1 PEHQERDGDR
11 EDIYRFIAV
20 GMLVLSLFFIIVGVP
35 FILSNII
42 GIFTPDYVA
51 IKEIIGDIGGK

>member
-1 PEHQERDGDR
+1 
-11 EDIYRFIAV
+11 
-20 GMLVLSLFFIIVGVP
+20 MLVLSLFFIIVGVP